1 VGPGRLWS
9 GRLTPASSSRQ
20 FSVQARVEEIM
31 SGNLFLEKGREFAE
45 GASSRDRY
53 SMMTVDCPEIS
64 NRFRQRMFLQAIMSS
79 FRTM

>member
-1 VGPGRLWS
+1 MLESVLIEEQLPTTEGPR
-9 GRLTPASSSRQ
+9 SR
-20 FSVQARVEEIM
+20 S
-31 SGNLFLEKGREFAE
+31 N
-45 GASSRDRY
+45 Y

>member
-1 VGPGRLWS
+1 MWGQPPSAVRRSEAPQRLPGKNNER
-9 GRLTPASSSRQ
+9 T
-20 FSVQARVEEIM
+20 VEAMAAAVIH
-31 SGNLFLEKGREFAE
+31 
-45 GASSRDRY
+45 

>member
-1 VGPGRLWS
+1 VVGASHPR
-9 GRLTPASSSRQ
+9 SSSRQ